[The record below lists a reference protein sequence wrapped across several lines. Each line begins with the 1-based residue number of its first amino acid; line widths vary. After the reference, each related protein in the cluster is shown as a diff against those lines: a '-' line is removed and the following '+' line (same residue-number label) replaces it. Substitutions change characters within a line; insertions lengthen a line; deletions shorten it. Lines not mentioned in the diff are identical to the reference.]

1 MYKPTTLDEYLSQSV
16 ERPEEK
22 QKDYSQ
28 YFLDFG
34 KVRMSGERPSYTVTD
49 FRKDPET
56 LQNFE
61 IVMDYLSNNPSFLNA
76 VDPATSRNDDDP

>member
-49 FRKDPET
+49 FRKRP
-56 LQNFE
+56 
-61 IVMDYLSNNPSFLNA
+61 
-76 VDPATSRNDDDP
+76 RNSSEF